1 MNPKKYGNPLQSNPS
16 GVTALSLHG
25 KTIGDYYI
33 QTFVFPVRYKD
44 FDEFKNGKGVV
55 EAFFEPHIQKVD
67 MIITVSQGG
76 AFRFD
81 VDRFPCKN
89 RGGFMDNM
97 FWGKSVQGY
106 NQQYFKQLTAGKEF
120 YETTLPYKKMV
131 PNKNNPTDTFWTYFN
146 QTFDAVGD
154 MYDNANVEGTVLN
167 KKISDIQSL
176 KSKSGSGSNYL
187 SNEIFYRVAKM
198 RTEQRPT
205 LATGHLHIPMI
216 QEKPIDYYA
225 RGNSSTEDMNP
236 KVTELIAQIKTIISK
251 I

>member
-1 MNPKKYGNPLQSNPS
+1 IGN
-16 GVTALSLHG
+16 
-25 KTIGDYYI
+25 YYI

-44 FDEFKNGKGVV
+44 FDEFKNGKGVI
-55 EAFFEPHIQKVD
+55 ETFFEPHLQNVD

-97 FWGKSVQGY
+97 FWGKSLQGY

-120 YETTLPYKKMV
+120 YETTLPYQKIV
-131 PNKNNPTDTFWTYFN
+131 PNKNNPTDIFWTYFN
-146 QTFDAVGD
+146 QTYNPDNGGD
-154 MYDNANVEGTVLN
+154 KDDVTEGIILR
-167 KKISDIQSL
+167 KKLSDIQNV
-176 KSKSGSGSNYL
+176 KSYHGSGSNYL

-216 QEKPIDYYA
+216 QEKPIDFYP
-225 RGNSSTEDMNP
+225 RGNVSTEDMNP
-236 KVTELIAQIKTIISK
+236 KITELVAQIKTIITK